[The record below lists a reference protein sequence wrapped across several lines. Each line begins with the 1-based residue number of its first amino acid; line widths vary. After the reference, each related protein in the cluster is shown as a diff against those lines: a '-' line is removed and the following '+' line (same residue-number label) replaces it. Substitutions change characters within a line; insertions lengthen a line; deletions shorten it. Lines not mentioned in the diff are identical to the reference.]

1 MVKLSCFNFQVKV
14 LGPKEIV
21 LGNQKQWGATICV
34 SYVLIMERLGP
45 QIGEWQLHGGMWGP
59 NKGVQGHLQGFWDS
73 KKEEWGWLWDSREE
87 CMANWKG
94 WAPPDRGV
102 SLEGGVVKGK
112 GFVYYSVSQF
122 WLMIHSELVCIYTL
136 DSKPIY
142 WAPSRQ
148 AICTISLP
156 NWWLTNPPY
165 QPGLRLQPSTSQSL
179 SGYPNH

>member
-1 MVKLSCFNFQVKV
+1 
-14 LGPKEIV
+14 
-21 LGNQKQWGATICV
+21 
-34 SYVLIMERLGP
+34 
-45 QIGEWQLHGGMWGP
+45 
-59 NKGVQGHLQGFWDS
+59 
-73 KKEEWGWLWDSREE
+73 
-87 CMANWKG
+87 MANWKG

-122 WLMIHSELVCIYTL
+122 WLMIHSKLVCIYTL

-148 AICTISLP
+148 AISTISLP
-156 NWWLTNPPY
+156 SWRLTNPPY
-165 QPGLRLQPSTSQSL
+165 QPGLRLQPLTSKSL